1 MGDYP
6 SYGGAANYPL
16 LGGYNMKDFEG
27 WQGRSDYEGYIRN
40 LFENNIMT
48 KYFQHYKVSKWVN
61 GDPVAMSDNGQNYKW
76 TPEMEVH
83 LTNDNG
89 DEVKIVRQSKRP

>member
-1 MGDYP
+1 
-6 SYGGAANYPL
+6 
-16 LGGYNMKDFEG
+16 MKDFEG

-48 KYFQHYKVSKWVN
+48 KYFQHYKVSKWIN
-61 GDPVAMSDNGQNYKW
+61 GNPVAMSDNGQNYKW

-83 LTNDNG
+83 LTNDKG
-89 DEVKIVRQSKRP
+89 TK